1 MTSIPEISTADR
13 CYCKLSFRYQPP
25 IRLGGREMSA
35 PRPCET
41 YLFHPPALFTPH
53 IWINFYIY
61 SKLSSF
67 FLSSGIYI
75 VSWSICYLRMR
86 PSRTTYFE
94 VQCHFEVILSS
105 LWYVLFRNT
114 VTVRSLRK
122 NFFEFTKGNGA
133 KHTLIA
139 PCRPRSNCHVFVLN
153 YERCELVQFGV
164 EAREDLTITSVH

>member
-1 MTSIPEISTADR
+1 MRHISFIRQLCSHPTFGSISTYIQN
-13 CYCKLSFRYQPP
+13 C
-25 IRLGGREMSA
+25 
-35 PRPCET
+35 
-41 YLFHPPALFTPH
+41 PH
-53 IWINFYIY
+53 F
-61 SKLSSF
+61 F
-67 FLSSGIYI
+67 FLQ
-75 VSWSICYLRMR
+75 VFTLSWSICYLRMR

-114 VTVRSLRK
+114 VTMSSLRK

-153 YERCELVQFGV
+153 YERCEVVQFGV
-164 EAREDLTITSVH
+164 EAREGLTITSVH